1 MSSLSPAGVDPA
13 RVDALL
19 ERELATFAERHPRT
33 RELHDRARESLLDGV
48 PMNWMVKWAGPFPLF
63 LDSASGAHA
72 TCADGHEY
80 VDLCLGDT
88 GAMAGHGP
96 APVIAAVERQ
106 LSRGITTMLPT
117 EDAAWVGA
125 ELRLRFGLPSW
136 QFTLTATDAN
146 RFSLRIARAITGR
159 PFVAVHEWCYHG
171 SVDETF
177 AVLDGTPGDALAD
190 RHVVARRGN
199 LGPQVDPARTTR
211 VVPFNDLEALDAA
224 LADGRVAA
232 LLIEPALT
240 NVGIVLPD
248 AGYLEGVREIT
259 RRHDTVLIHDETHTI
274 CAGPGGVTG
283 AGGYE
288 PDMLVIGKTIGGGIP
303 VAAYGMTEAIADR
316 VHATV
321 PIEDSDVG
329 GIGGTLAGYAL
340 SMAAARAALGE
351 VLTDA
356 AFEGMLP
363 LAERWADGVNAAISR
378 HGAPWSVTR
387 LGARAEYHFMPDP
400 PRDGAEQIA
409 HVDTDL
415 ERLLH
420 LWVMNRGVLMTPFH
434 NMALMSPATTEAD
447 VDRHTAAFDE
457 ALAALFD

>member
-1 MSSLSPAGVDPA
+1 VTSSTTVDRDRLA
-13 RVDALL
+13 RLL
-19 ERELATFAERHPRT
+19 QRELDAFAERHPRT
-33 RELHDRARESLLDGV
+33 RSLHERARGSLLDGV
-48 PMNWMVKWAGPFPLF
+48 PMNWMVRWAGPFPLF
-63 LDSASGAHA
+63 LESASGAHA
-72 TCADGHEY
+72 ICMDGHDY

-106 LSRGITTMLPT
+106 LRLGITTMLPT
-117 EDAAWVGA
+117 EDAAWVGE
-125 ELRLRFGLPSW
+125 ELTRRFGLPSW

-146 RFSLRIARAITGR
+146 RFSIRIARAITGR
-159 PFVAVHEWCYHG
+159 PFVAVHEYCYHG

-177 AVLDGTPGDALAD
+177 AVLDDAG
-190 RHVVARRGN
+190 RVVARRGN
-199 LGPQVDPARTTR
+199 LGPPVDPAVTTR
-211 VVPFNDLEALDAA
+211 VVPFNDLDALDRA
-224 LADGRVAA
+224 LADRQVAA

-248 AGYLEGVREIT
+248 PGYLEGVREIT
-259 RRHDTVLIHDETHTI
+259 RRHGTVLMHDETHTI

-283 AGGYE
+283 AGGYT

-303 VAAYGMTEAIADR
+303 VGTYGMTAEIADR
-316 VHATV
+316 VRAAV

-351 VLTDA
+351 VLTA
-356 AFEGMLP
+356 SAFERMLP
-363 LAERWADGVNAAISR
+363 LAERWERGVNDAIAR
-378 HGAPWSVTR
+378 HSAPWSVTR
-387 LGARAEYHFMPDP
+387 LGARAEYHFMPNP
-400 PRDGAEQIA
+400 PHDGADQIA
-409 HVDTDL
+409 HADSDL

-457 ALAALFD
+457 AVSALFT